1 MADLKA
7 PLSTAVPGRHVVR
20 MNVDDVDDV
29 PDFRS
34 GFVALVG
41 LANVGKSTLVNALTG
56 EMLSIVTARPQTT
69 RQRVSAILTTDD
81 EQAVFVDTP
90 GLLEP
95 RYLLHESMQEEAR
108 GGAIDADVLVYVVD
122 LGFEASLQHAADYA
136 APDAPR
142 LILCLNKADRL
153 EPSEVAAQ
161 VERFER
167 SGSWEAV
174 IPTAGTTGEGI
185 DRLREGILL
194 RLPPGPPY
202 YPEDELATAPMRF
215 FVAEKI
221 REVCFEELGEELPYS
236 LAVGIEEYREG
247 SDPLYIA
254 ATIYVERKSQ
264 KGMVIGKGGRMVRR
278 IGIRARETIEAFVGQ
293 HVYLDLR
300 VKVLANWRKN
310 PGKLKLL
317 GYPVPSR

>member
-1 MADLKA
+1 
-7 PLSTAVPGRHVVR
+7 
-20 MNVDDVDDV
+20 MNLDDA
-29 PDFRS
+29 PDFHS

-56 EMLSIVTARPQTT
+56 EKLSIVTARPQTT
-69 RQRVSAILTTDD
+69 RQRVTAIFTTD
-81 EQAVFVDTP
+81 EHQAVFIDTP

-108 GGAIDADVLVYVVD
+108 GGAIDADVLVYVAD
-122 LGFEASLQHAADYA
+122 LRFEPSVKHASDYA
-136 APDAPR
+136 APRDAR
-142 LILCLNKADRL
+142 TILCLNKSDRL
-153 EPSEVAAQ
+153 EAARLEER

-167 SGSWEAV
+167 EGRWEAV
-174 IPTAGTTGEGI
+174 VPTVATTGEGI
-185 DRLREGILL
+185 DRLRLAILE
-194 RLPPGPPY
+194 RLPPGPAF
-202 YPEDELATAPMRF
+202 YPSDELATAPMRF

-278 IGIRARETIEAFVGQ
+278 IGIRAREAIEPFVGQ
-293 HVYLDLR
+293 RVYLDLR

>member
-1 MADLKA
+1 
-7 PLSTAVPGRHVVR
+7 
-20 MNVDDVDDV
+20 MNRDRA

-56 EMLSIVTARPQTT
+56 ERLSIVTARPQTT
-69 RQRVSAILTTDD
+69 RQRVTAILTTEDV
-81 EQAVFVDTP
+81 QAVFVDTP

-108 GGAIDADVLVYVVD
+108 GGAVDADVLVYVVD
-122 LGFEASLQHAADYA
+122 LGFETSVQHAVDYV
-136 APDAPR
+136 APDGTRP
-142 LILCLNKADRL
+142 ILCLNKADR
-153 EPSEVAAQ
+153 PGSPEVAAQ

-167 SGSWEAV
+167 DGSWEAV
-174 IPTAGTTGEGI
+174 IPTVATDGDGV
-185 DRLREGILL
+185 DRLREAILE
-194 RLPPGPPY
+194 RLPPGPAY
-202 YPEDELATAPMRF
+202 YPEDEIATAPMRF

-247 SDPLYIA
+247 SEPLYIA

-278 IGIRARETIEAFVGQ
+278 IGIGAREAIEPFVGQ
-293 HVYLDLR
+293 HVYLDLH

>member
-1 MADLKA
+1 MDDG
-7 PLSTAVPGRHVVR
+7 PG
-20 MNVDDVDDV
+20 
-29 PDFRS
+29 FRS

-56 EMLSIVTARPQTT
+56 ESLSIVTPRPQTT
-69 RQRVSAILTTDD
+69 RQRVAAILTTDQH
-81 EQAVFVDTP
+81 QAVFVDTP

-122 LGFEASLQHAADYA
+122 LGFEASVEHAADYV
-136 APDAPR
+136 APAGARR
-142 LILCLNKADRL
+142 LLCLNKADRL
-153 EPSEVAAQ
+153 ASAEVAAQ
-161 VERFER
+161 VARFE
-167 SGSWEAV
+167 GEGDWEAV
-174 IPTAGTTGEGI
+174 VPAVATTGDGV
-185 DRLREGILL
+185 DRLRASILE

-202 YPEDELATAPMRF
+202 YPEDDVAAAPMRF

-278 IGIRARETIEAFVGQ
+278 IGVRSREAIEPFVDQ